1 MFHQNS
7 PHRHKSEGFCVVKA
21 AGKLFAAALGIFV
34 LQMPGALTLAQ
45 GQPSLN
51 GVLADPGERAHV
63 LDAARRATVVIN
75 NPCAS
80 ATFDLTDVVVV
91 YRPLTVDATGAIT
104 GGAWKQVVREEGC
117 GSIRTLNVLAY
128 VQGPKSLATTPLLPG
143 TTHAD
148 PQLQKDGARYAGTAA
163 GLPEKNCGIG
173 YIADTEFLRR
183 DEATPSGGKG
193 PPWTEL
199 WTLVSC
205 SGTTQVSMHFVPDN
219 TGTTIG
225 AGPMKLIPHG
235 SK

>member
-1 MFHQNS
+1 M
-7 PHRHKSEGFCVVKA
+7 KA
-21 AGKLFAAALGIFV
+21 AVKLLTAALGIFA
-34 LQMPGALTLAQ
+34 LQMPRELTFAQ

-51 GVLADPGERAHV
+51 GVVANPGERAHV
-63 LDAARRATVVIN
+63 LDAARRSTVVIN

-80 ATFDLTDVVVV
+80 ANFDLTDVVVV
-91 YRPLTVDATGAIT
+91 YRPLTVDATGAIN
-104 GGAWKQVVREEGC
+104 GGVWKQVVREEGC
-117 GSIRTLNVLAY
+117 GLSRTLNVLAY
-128 VQGPKSLATTPLLPG
+128 VQGPNSLATTPLLPG

-183 DEATPSGGKG
+183 DETTPNGGKG
-193 PPWTEL
+193 SPWTEL

-225 AGPMKLIPHG
+225 AGPIKVIPHG